1 MQKDYFTL
9 LDILPALLWFIII
22 VVAGFAV
29 RNANT
34 DKPHYKYYM
43 PNLFAKLF
51 FSFAFASFY
60 ILIYGGGDTTAYYE
74 CSVALN
80 NLFFKSPELYFEQLF
95 SAPDP
100 FKYTMYF
107 DQTTGYPP
115 GWIYKEPQGFFV
127 SKIMSIF
134 TFFTLK
140 SYLATTFIL
149 AYFSSIASWKLFEMV
164 RNFKLNNEKYLAVGL
179 LFLPSVNFWC
189 TGISKDMV
197 VLTASLILIVNLFK
211 IISAEQTYGLR
222 NIIYAII
229 AAFIVYQ
236 IRSFI
241 LIAILL
247 PVLFS
252 LGIRLVK
259 TLGGGALAVIFF
271 RIAIASIGI
280 FVILQSLTI
289 SSEAQFLE
297 SNSFLEEASV
307 IQRDFQTNKIYG
319 SKQYNLG
326 EVSFT
331 PLGLARIAPLAIITG
346 IYRPFLWEALSVTL
360 LMNGIESLI
369 FIYFTFLF
377 FKKSFRAK
385 LRIIR
390 KHEFLVFCLIFVII
404 VAYMTG
410 LTSILYGVLVR
421 LRAPLLPFLFIILTI
436 DWERLFR
443 MNDESLEI
451 SMKK

>member
-9 LDILPALLWFIII
+9 LDILPALLWLIII
-22 VVAGFAV
+22 VVAGFAI

-43 PNLFAKLF
+43 PNLFVKLF
-51 FSFAFASFY
+51 FSLAFASFY

-74 CSVALN
+74 CSSSLN

-95 SAPDP
+95 SAPDR
-100 FKYTMYF
+100 FKYTTYF

-115 GWIYKEPQGFFV
+115 GWIYNEPQGFFV
-127 SKIMSIF
+127 SKIISLF

-149 AYFSSIASWKLFEMV
+149 AYISSIVSWKLFEMV
-164 RNFKLNNEKYLAVGL
+164 LNFELNNENYLAIGI

-197 VLTASLILIVNLFK
+197 VLTASLLLIVNLFK
-211 IISAEQTYGLR
+211 IISIEHTFNFK
-222 NIIYAII
+222 NIVFAFL
-229 AAFIVYQ
+229 AALIVYH

-247 PVLFS
+247 PILFS

-259 TLGGGALAVIFF
+259 SLGGGAWAVIFF
-271 RIAIASIGI
+271 RIGIASIGI
-280 FVILQSLTI
+280 FAILQSLTI
-289 SSEAQFLE
+289 SNEAEFLE
-297 SNSFLEEASV
+297 SNSYLEEASV

-319 SKQYNLG
+319 SKQYDLG

-331 PLGLARIAPLAIITG
+331 PVGLARVAPLAIITG
-346 IYRPFLWEALSVTL
+346 IYRPFPWEALSVTL
-360 LMNGIESLI
+360 LMNGIESIL
-369 FIYFTFLF
+369 FFYFTFLF
-377 FKKSFRAK
+377 IKKSFRAK
-385 LRIIR
+385 IRIIR
-390 KHEFLVFCLIFVII
+390 KHEFLVFCLFFVII

-421 LRAPLLPFLFIILTI
+421 LRAPLLPFLFIIFTI
-436 DWERLFR
+436 DWSKFDL
-443 MNDESLEI
+443 D
-451 SMKK
+451 KKLTKA